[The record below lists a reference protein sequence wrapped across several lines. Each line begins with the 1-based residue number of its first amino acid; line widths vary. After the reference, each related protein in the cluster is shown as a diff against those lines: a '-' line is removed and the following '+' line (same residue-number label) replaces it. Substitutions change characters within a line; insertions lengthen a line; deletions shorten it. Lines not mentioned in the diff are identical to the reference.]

1 MVPSTISNLLD
12 RCVNIALL
20 ISGDAGSVL
29 VVLHFGTIPRSIM
42 NMDGTTEAWVVV
54 SMLTG
59 LGGTRVNRNTPLA
72 IETTSIAVNPNSN
85 GWCDGD

>member
-1 MVPSTISNLLD
+1 
-12 RCVNIALL
+12 
-20 ISGDAGSVL
+20 
-29 VVLHFGTIPRSIM
+29 
-42 NMDGTTEAWVVV
+42 VV

-72 IETTSIAVNPNSN
+72 IENTSIAVNPNSN